1 MTRAYSR
8 QLLKKPLPCVRSC
21 SSSKLAD
28 AYHLDKGQLATIH
41 LPCYIIKIP
50 SMKHLKDFA
59 LVFLLGASGCQADDG
74 DCSSYKSYI
83 ESKSCAI
90 VILKQNN
97 LGKVY
102 AVEGYNPS
110 NKTKASFEDEGGLY
124 VRIRQA
130 AVLGDT
136 LVKPL
141 GKPYFLV
148 KKRAFNIKFEIKCDS
163 TSALPSPADTIPKS

>member
-1 MTRAYSR
+1 MLLVKYLRAY
-8 QLLKKPLPCVRSC
+8 L
-21 SSSKLAD
+21 
-28 AYHLDKGQLATIH
+28 
-41 LPCYIIKIP
+41 
-50 SMKHLKDFA
+50 
-59 LVFLLGASGCQADDG
+59 LVFLVVTSSCQADEG
-74 DCSSYKSYI
+74 GCSSYKSYI
-83 ESKSCAI
+83 ESKSCSI

-110 NKTKASFEDEGGLY
+110 SKMKAIFEDEGGLY

-130 AVLGDT
+130 AAAGDT

-163 TSALPSPADTIPKS
+163 DRALPSPADTIPKSQVKGLW